1 MEDEEKSPQ
10 VQQAMPESKGYGDHE
25 QYISDEHE
33 SDPISSADAIRLR
46 KVYRKLDLR
55 IIPAFWVLYF
65 LCSAVRANVGCVT
78 TDLLLKDTSLP
89 RLIQDCSDNEYI
101 GWP

>member
-1 MEDEEKSPQ
+1 MHLLTYCQAIENKMEDEEKVPQ
-10 VQQAMPESKGYGDHE
+10 LQHATPQPKNYDDHE
-25 QYISDEHE
+25 NGS
-33 SDPISSADAIRLR
+33 ISSADAIRLR

-78 TDLLLKDTSLP
+78 TNM
-89 RLIQDCSDNEYI
+89 R
-101 GWP
+101 